1 MAKTNN
7 NPETKATDDKEL
19 RIVIVQAGWVF
30 IGQYFYDA
38 DLKCVRLTDASC
50 IRVWGTTA
58 GLGQLALKG
67 KQKETVLDYAGVV
80 DVPLGSVVATLMC
93 DKSVWQ

>member
-1 MAKTNN
+1 MNQKQ
-7 NPETKATDDKEL
+7 EK

-30 IGQYFYDA
+30 VGDYEFDKE
-38 DLKCVRLTDASC
+38 LNCVRLTDASC

-67 KQKETVLDYAGVV
+67 KQKETIFDFAGVV
-80 DVPLGSVVATLMC
+80 DVPLNSVVATLMC
-93 DKSVWQ
+93 DPDAWK